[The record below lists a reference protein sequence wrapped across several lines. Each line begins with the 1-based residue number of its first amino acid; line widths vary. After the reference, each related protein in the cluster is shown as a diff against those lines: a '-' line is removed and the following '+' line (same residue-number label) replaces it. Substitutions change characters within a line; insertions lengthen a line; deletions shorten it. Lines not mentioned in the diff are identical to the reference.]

1 MTAEDREFVENIDDE
16 YYKRVK
22 TSDEFYRRKKLILM
36 NLEKLEAKVA
46 PQAENYDDH
55 QKLRFIVMEKARQ
68 KKSIVRN
75 FIKLED
81 FKRQQD
87 YDTNWGQE
95 GSTGTG
101 RDDDFDLLYG
111 LENEQTFDMKQKI
124 KASKRKKGRGLLLS
138 FYEFNEELRIP
149 RLIRAM
155 KSGFRVALVSDA
167 GTPTISDPGYRFIKQ
182 S

>member
-1 MTAEDREFVENIDDE
+1 
-16 YYKRVK
+16 
-22 TSDEFYRRKKLILM
+22 
-36 NLEKLEAKVA
+36 
-46 PQAENYDDH
+46 
-55 QKLRFIVMEKARQ
+55 MEKARQ

-167 GTPTISDPGYRFIKQ
+167 GTPTISDPGYRFIKEAKESGIAVEPLPGPCSVTVGLSASGFPSESYHFAGYPSKTLSERLNQ
-182 S
+182 LITLRNMG